1 MQFLQ
6 RLEASRNED
15 EPEDNNNWERVLS
28 PDQATNSIA
37 VNLMSSLVDLLF
49 IRNFTVASSV
59 SKSAATGKDNKL
71 LHVWEPGIGSTSKY
85 QQPNVMIDSNRT
97 EILKLLLTLCSNSL
111 YQQVS
116 SVTTQ
121 GSKFLTLLVTVTP
134 KLNC

>member
-59 SKSAATGKDNKL
+59 SKSLQLVKTINYYMFGNLVLEALRN
-71 LHVWEPGIGSTSKY
+71 I
-85 QQPNVMIDSNRT
+85 
-97 EILKLLLTLCSNSL
+97 NS
-111 YQQVS
+111 Q
-116 SVTTQ
+116 T
-121 GSKFLTLLVTVTP
+121 
-134 KLNC
+134 